1 MSSPITDLSPDTK
14 LFQFAKLIKLK
25 NEILSNY
32 RNVELKHN
40 QQKAHEEYF
49 KVEDELKKFLK
60 DKSIAKIIG
69 VVEIPSKIMKLQ
81 PSRVLVEN
89 ETFMAIYEYLEPYTN
104 ELKMI
109 AVTYEEDDEEEYN
122 EEKDNEE
129 EDKKEDK

>member
-1 MSSPITDLSPDTK
+1 MLLFITDLSPDTK

-69 VVEIPSKIMKLQ
+69 VAEIPSKIMKLQ
-81 PSRVLVEN
+81 PSRVPVEN